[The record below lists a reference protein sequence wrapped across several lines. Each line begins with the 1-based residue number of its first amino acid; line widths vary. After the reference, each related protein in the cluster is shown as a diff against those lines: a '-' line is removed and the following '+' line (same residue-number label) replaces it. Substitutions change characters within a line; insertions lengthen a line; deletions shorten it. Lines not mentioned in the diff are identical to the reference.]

1 MLDCV
6 KGFKISNPWDF
17 CLLYD
22 KCAGL
27 VNTHCFAKRSDLVF
41 EPALAAFDTLLSK
54 VSSSRLPK
62 DEGAVPAWLEAA
74 PGSSACSSIP
84 NPSGVCKR
92 VWDLLKSSMDYSS
105 PGQSPHSVAKTSL
118 PRSKE
123 AVLFLKAWI

>member
-6 KGFKISNPWDF
+6 KGFTILNRWDF

-41 EPALAAFDTLLSK
+41 EPALAAFDTPLSK

-62 DEGAVPAWLEAA
+62 DAGAVPAWLEAA

-84 NPSGVCKR
+84 NPSGVGKR
-92 VWDLLKSSMDYSS
+92 VWDFLKSSMDYSS
-105 PGQSPHSVAKTSL
+105 PGQSPHSVAKPL
-118 PRSKE
+118 Y
-123 AVLFLKAWI
+123 